1 MKTLTH
7 QEFKDACDAQGVE
20 KEDYLF
26 KCPACGTLQSSRDFV
41 AAGVGPVQASNVIG
55 FSCIGRF
62 TGQGSAHRKMKAADK
77 GKKGCNWTLGGFFA
91 IHTLE
96 VTRGGQAFPFFELA
110 TPQEAQAHAAI
121 HRNEHKQAQP

>member
-26 KCPACGTLQSSRDFV
+26 KCPACGTLQSQRDLM
-41 AAGVGPVQASNVIG
+41 AAGVGPVEASYHIA
-55 FSCIGRF
+55 FSCVGRF
-62 TGQGSAHRKMKAADK
+62 TGQGSPYRRKKKADK
-77 GKKGCNWTLGGFFA
+77 NKGCNFTLAGLGSLAPVEIGG
-91 IHTLE
+91 
-96 VTRGGQAFPFFELA
+96 RNGGTYPSFELA

-121 HRNEHKQAQP
+121 HRNELKQETA